1 MNKQKLGKRYVRA
14 IILCFLINFFILCGW
29 FLIRIKPLIPR
40 LQHFKEEV
48 FTEEIKKYYESYN
61 DLINDINKTSSNHNI
76 LINVEDINGNIIT
89 ENKKENGDIP
99 LVSEMIKV
107 KEDVYLIEIYFD
119 NYASITKIV
128 IELLALQSVL
138 IILILLI
145 TALYTREIVLK
156 PINRLIE
163 EIRDYKFGK
172 KPKKRELNTEFD
184 LISNEFSNLTDLLD
198 EEKAEQTRI
207 IASISHDIKTP
218 LTSIIGYSDL
228 LKEQNLNEEAKKY
241 NEKINSKALNI
252 KELLSTFDDYLLN
265 QEKIELNRSLVQIK
279 DIVNQ
284 LNNDYKIELE
294 NNNIEF
300 LITTKI
306 PEKYISIDILK
317 MKRVISNMVSNSTRY
332 LKNGGKIMID
342 ISEEGKFYKFVI
354 KDNGPGVNE
363 KIINKIFD
371 PLFTTDS
378 SRKISGLGLSI
389 CKEFIEIHGGTL
401 KAYNDEGLV
410 LEFILPKAKK
420 NNEKKGEKNE
430 KRN

>member
-1 MNKQKLGKRYVRA
+1 MNKQRLGKRYVRA

-48 FTEEIKKYYESYN
+48 FTEEIKKYYESYD

-89 ENKKENGDIP
+89 ENKKEDGDIP
-99 LVSEMIKV
+99 LVSEIIKV

-228 LKEQNLNEEAKKY
+228 LKEQNLDKEAEKY
-241 NEKINSKALNI
+241 NEKINAKALNI
-252 KELLSTFDDYLLN
+252 KEILSTFDDYLLN
-265 QEKIELNRSLVQIK
+265 QEKIELNRSLVQVK

-294 NNNIEF
+294 NNNIDF
-300 LITTKI
+300 SITTKI

-317 MKRVISNMVSNSTRY
+317 MKRVVSNMVSNSTRY

-342 ISEEGKFYKFVI
+342 ISEEDKNYKFVI

-389 CKEFIEIHGGTL
+389 CKEFIEMHGGEIN
-401 KAYNDEGLV
+401 AYNDKGLV
-410 LEFILPKAKK
+410 IEFTIPKENSK
-420 NNEKKGEKNE
+420 
-430 KRN
+430 

>member
-61 DLINDINKTSSNHNI
+61 DLINDINKTSSNHNT

-317 MKRVISNMVSNSTRY
+317 MKRVVSNMVSNSTRY

-389 CKEFIEIHGGTL
+389 CKEFIEMHGG
-401 KAYNDEGLV
+401 KINAYNDKGLV
-410 LEFILPKAKK
+410 IEFTIPKGNSK
-420 NNEKKGEKNE
+420 
-430 KRN
+430 

>member
-317 MKRVISNMVSNSTRY
+317 
-332 LKNGGKIMID
+332 
-342 ISEEGKFYKFVI
+342 
-354 KDNGPGVNE
+354 
-363 KIINKIFD
+363 
-371 PLFTTDS
+371 
-378 SRKISGLGLSI
+378 
-389 CKEFIEIHGGTL
+389 
-401 KAYNDEGLV
+401 
-410 LEFILPKAKK
+410 
-420 NNEKKGEKNE
+420 
-430 KRN
+430 

>member
-1 MNKQKLGKRYVRA
+1 MNKQRLGKRYVRA

-48 FTEEIKKYYESYN
+48 FTEEIKKYYESYD
-61 DLINDINKTSSNHNI
+61 DLLNDINKTSSNHNI
-76 LINVEDINGNIIT
+76 LINVEDINGTLVI

-99 LVSEMIKV
+99 LISEIIKV
-107 KEDVYLIEIYFD
+107 KDDVYLIDIYFD
-119 NYASITKIV
+119 NYESITKIV
-128 IELLALQSVL
+128 IELLLLQSAL

-145 TALYTREIVLK
+145 TVLYTREIVLK

-228 LKEQNLNEEAKKY
+228 LKEQNLDKEAEKY
-241 NEKINSKALNI
+241 NEKINAKALNI

-265 QEKIELNRSLVQIK
+265 QEKIELNRSLVQVK

-294 NNNIEF
+294 NNNIDF
-300 LITTKI
+300 SITTKI

-317 MKRVISNMVSNSTRY
+317 MKRVVSNMVSNSTRY

-342 ISEEGKFYKFVI
+342 ISEEDKNYKFVI

-363 KIINKIFD
+363 KIINRIFD

-389 CKEFIEIHGGTL
+389 CKEFIEMHGGEIN
-401 KAYNDEGLV
+401 AYNDKGLV
-410 LEFILPKAKK
+410 IEFTIPKENSK
-420 NNEKKGEKNE
+420 
-430 KRN
+430 

>member
-14 IILCFLINFFILCGW
+14 IILCCLINLCILCIW
-29 FLIRIKPLIPR
+29 FLIRIKPLIPK

-48 FTEEIKKYYESYN
+48 FTEEIKKYYDSYD
-61 DLINDINKTSSNHNI
+61 DLLVDINQASVNHNI
-76 LINVEDINGNIIT
+76 LVNVEDIDGKLIAG
-89 ENKKENGDIP
+89 NKKENGDIP
-99 LVSEMIKV
+99 LVSEIIKV
-107 KEDVYLIEIYFD
+107 KDDVYLIDIYFD
-119 NYASITKIV
+119 NYDSITKIV
-128 IELLALQSVL
+128 IELLLLQSTL

-145 TALYTREIVLK
+145 TVLYTREIFLK
-156 PINRLIE
+156 PINGLIE
-163 EIRDYKFGK
+163 EIRNYKFGK
-172 KPKKRELNTEFD
+172 KPKKRKLNTEFD
-184 LISNEFSNLTDLLD
+184 LISSEFSNLTDLLD

-228 LKEQNLNEEAKKY
+228 LKEQNLDEEAKKY

-265 QEKIELNRSLVQIK
+265 QEKIELNRSLVQVK
-279 DIVNQ
+279 DIVKQ

-294 NNNIEF
+294 NNNIDF
-300 LITTKI
+300 SITTKI

-317 MKRVISNMVSNSTRY
+317 MKRVVSNMVSNSTRY

-342 ISEEGKFYKFVI
+342 ISEEDKNYKFVI
-354 KDNGPGVNE
+354 KDNGPGVNK
-363 KIINKIFD
+363 KIINKIFE

-389 CKEFIEIHGGTL
+389 CKEFIEMHGGEIN
-401 KAYNDEGLV
+401 AYNDNGLV
-410 LEFILPKAKK
+410 IEFTIPKGNSK
-420 NNEKKGEKNE
+420 
-430 KRN
+430 

>member
-1 MNKQKLGKRYVRA
+1 MNKQKIGKRYVRA
-14 IILCFLINFFILCGW
+14 FILCFLINFFILCGW

-389 CKEFIEIHGGTL
+389 CKEFIEMHGGTL